1 LTTLESSDVGV
12 VLIATKSP
20 DDKLELRIDYD
31 AFANVGINRYIFRL
45 PSSADERVW
54 GGGEQFTY
62 LNLRKGGR
70 YPLWVREQVNNSHG
84 RPQGRARGLLPPQ
97 GQPRPAKNSMV
108 LDFFG
113 KNSIF
118 FAVF

>member
-1 LTTLESSDVGV
+1 MLLIVFASFNNFSDVSETQISLTLTTLESSDVGV
-12 VLIATKSP
+12 VMIATKSP

-70 YPLWVREQVNNSHG
+70 YPLWVREQVNNS
-84 RPQGRARGLLPPQ
+84 
-97 GQPRPAKNSMV
+97 
-108 LDFFG
+108 
-113 KNSIF
+113 
-118 FAVF
+118 